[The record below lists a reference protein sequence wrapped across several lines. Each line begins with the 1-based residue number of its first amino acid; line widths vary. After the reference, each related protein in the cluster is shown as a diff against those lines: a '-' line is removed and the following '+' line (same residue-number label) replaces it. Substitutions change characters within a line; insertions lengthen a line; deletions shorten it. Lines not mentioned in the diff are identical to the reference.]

1 MGWEVQS
8 EYEMSAS
15 QQNAFIR
22 IVENAIRRHGDQ
34 EWFAVVKEIRRE
46 CEDEFPAKGQ
56 SWLVIY
62 DTNGNFQ
69 VAYSAYKRI
78 HLKNTDKFDFVW
90 AYRV

>member
-1 MGWEVQS
+1 MTWEVQS

-22 IVENAIRRHGDQ
+22 IVENGIKKHGT
-34 EWFAVVKEIRRE
+34 EERYEVAKYIRRE

-56 SWLVIY
+56 SWLVIF
-62 DTNGNFQ
+62 DTNGSFG

-78 HLKNTDKFDFVW
+78 HIKNADKWDFVY